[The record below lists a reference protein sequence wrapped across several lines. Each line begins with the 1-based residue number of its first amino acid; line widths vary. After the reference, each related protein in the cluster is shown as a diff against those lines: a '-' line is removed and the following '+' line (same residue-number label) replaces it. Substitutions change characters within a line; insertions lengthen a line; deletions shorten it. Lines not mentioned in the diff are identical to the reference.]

1 MNRMFTAI
9 VVLMVML
16 TCGTTTFAQ
25 TIPLDQYGGD
35 SGLQVPGGATGQFRI
50 APLGNRWVFAT
61 PSGNAFWLRSVYGI
75 TDYDGGQSYHD
86 AIYQKYTPKN
96 DPNWNTSWFP
106 WTQFTSQAI
115 KRMRT
120 WGFNSVGEYSA
131 NYSWPDRN
139 PDKAPMLFNLAAA
152 NYGLRYG
159 GVKDVLAGLG
169 SAYTGWR
176 GGSFPDVFDPKF
188 VAYVAYQVA
197 DTDHH
202 FTSTTFLAQSPWVIG
217 ITTDDADWTF
227 GLKNA
232 WQVHLGWVAATTAP
246 TQTSNSKQ
254 GATYSDTTT
263 YTKTAF
269 RDMLRNKYGSLAAL
283 NAAWGPSYTTWDS
296 NGGWPGGSGVLDESG
311 QHSWLGSDHIRLSDV
326 SATVKADLD
335 AMLGQVAS
343 KYFQSYA
350 DAIHAANPQR
360 LVFTPA
366 AMGPPIDPPVLDA
379 MKRYVDA
386 IQVNMP
392 RQASE
397 VDQIKQIYEGAR
409 KPLFLWT
416 NFSGQADSPL
426 SSTPPMDT
434 RTDSSSQ
441 GARGTAYQTFMQ
453 QMMDLTGSDGM
464 HFVIGI
470 DWWAWT
476 DKVVGGEGT
485 NFGLVSNK
493 DNAYDG
499 REDVMAG
506 GTDTWGYLTGGES
519 RNYGSFL
526 GAVQQANQ
534 SVMSQLRTSEIG
546 RAHV

>member
-246 TQTSNSKQ
+246 T
-254 GATYSDTTT
+254 
-263 YTKTAF
+263 
-269 RDMLRNKYGSLAAL
+269 
-283 NAAWGPSYTTWDS
+283 
-296 NGGWPGGSGVLDESG
+296 
-311 QHSWLGSDHIRLSDV
+311 
-326 SATVKADLD
+326 
-335 AMLGQVAS
+335 
-343 KYFQSYA
+343 
-350 DAIHAANPQR
+350 
-360 LVFTPA
+360 
-366 AMGPPIDPPVLDA
+366 
-379 MKRYVDA
+379 
-386 IQVNMP
+386 
-392 RQASE
+392 
-397 VDQIKQIYEGAR
+397 
-409 KPLFLWT
+409 FL
-416 NFSGQADSPL
+416 
-426 SSTPPMDT
+426 
-434 RTDSSSQ
+434 
-441 GARGTAYQTFMQ
+441 
-453 QMMDLTGSDGM
+453 
-464 HFVIGI
+464 
-470 DWWAWT
+470 
-476 DKVVGGEGT
+476 
-485 NFGLVSNK
+485 
-493 DNAYDG
+493 
-499 REDVMAG
+499 
-506 GTDTWGYLTGGES
+506 
-519 RNYGSFL
+519 
-526 GAVQQANQ
+526 
-534 SVMSQLRTSEIG
+534 
-546 RAHV
+546 